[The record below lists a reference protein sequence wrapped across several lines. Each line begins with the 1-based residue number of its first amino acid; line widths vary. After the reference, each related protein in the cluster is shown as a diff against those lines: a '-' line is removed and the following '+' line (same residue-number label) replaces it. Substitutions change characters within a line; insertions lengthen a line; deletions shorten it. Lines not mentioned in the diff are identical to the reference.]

1 MQEKE
6 YFMSM
11 INNIIPIS
19 IALAPLPI
27 APKEAAPKD
36 SAPKETGQRNLGAI
50 RKTTVMQRRVS
61 VSDRLEDLQLEDEK
75 IQGE

>member
-1 MQEKE
+1 
-6 YFMSM
+6 M
-11 INNIIPIS
+11 INNIIPFS

-27 APKEAAPKD
+27 APKE
-36 SAPKETGQRNLGAI
+36 SGQRNLGAI
-50 RKTTVMQRRVS
+50 RKTTIMQRRVS